1 MTATRPSFATRLEQ
15 LIFEHRPVVIAL
27 FVLATLAL
35 VWVGRGLHVDA
46 GFAKLLPLKHPYMAT
61 FVKHQ
66 QEFGGANRVLVA
78 VMARDGNMFTPPF
91 FETLKN
97 VTDEVFFLPGVD
109 RGRVQSLFTPN
120 VRYTEV
126 VEDGIAA
133 GNVIPDDFEPTPE
146 GLDHVRRNILKA
158 GIVGRLVANDFSGAI
173 VSAELMEFDP
183 TTGDR
188 LDFIAVADE
197 IEARVRA
204 KFDADALRARQVEIL
219 VEHTPVDIHVIG
231 FSKVIGDIAAG
242 ARRVVM
248 FFLITFV
255 IMAVLVYLYSQSKRT
270 SALVLMCATIAVV
283 WQLGLLTA
291 FGYGM
296 DPMSILVPFLI
307 FAIAVSH
314 GVQMVSSVGSEV
326 FEGAHAL
333 TAARN
338 SFRRLLLPG
347 GIALA
352 TDLIGFFTILF
363 IQIQA
368 IQEIAVAASVGVAAI
383 ILTNLVLLPVVI
395 SYFEFDDRYR
405 EKLHRRARHME
416 KLWSRVAHVTDRGPA
431 TAIVLAA
438 VALGVW
444 GYWKGS
450 RVQVGDMHRGVPELR
465 ADSRYNLDTAVITS
479 KFSIGVDILNVIA
492 ETKPEGCVDHA
503 VMTTIDEFSW
513 HVANLPGVQSTIDLP
528 NIAKALN
535 AGWNEGSP
543 KWRVLSRNQSV
554 LTQSVTYVPTS
565 TGLLNSDCSVMPVMV
580 FTRDHKAE
588 TIQEIVAAVKSFE
601 SAHGNQD
608 VSFKLAT
615 GNVGVMAATNEAVSA
630 AQWPIMGCVFGAVIL
645 LCLVSFRSLRGTL
658 CIVVPLGLV
667 SLLSY
672 ALMAMLE
679 IGLKVSTLPV
689 AALGVGV
696 GVDYGIYLYS
706 RFRSFYRDGD
716 SLRDAYFKT
725 LEVTGNGVL
734 FTGVTLAIGVA
745 TWMFSPLKFQA
756 DMGLL
761 LAFLFLMNMVGALF
775 LLPALAHF
783 LMDGNKRHQ
792 A

>member
-1 MTATRPSFATRLEQ
+1 MQPSVAERLER
-15 LIFEHRPVVIAL
+15 LLFGKRPLVIGL
-27 FVLATLAL
+27 FVAVTLVLGTFAA
-35 VWVGRGLHVDA
+35 GLRIDA
-46 GFAKLLPLKHPYMAT
+46 GFAKLLPLKHPYMST
-61 FVKHQ
+61 YMKHQ

-78 VMARDGNMFTPPF
+78 VIARDGNMFTKEF

-97 VTDEVFFLPGVD
+97 VTDEVFFLPGID

-146 GLDHVRRNILKA
+146 GLDRVRRNILKA
-158 GIVGRLVANDFSGAI
+158 GIVGRLVANDFSGAM

-183 TTGDR
+183 TTGNR
-188 LDFIAVADE
+188 LDFIAVAGE
-197 IEARVRA
+197 IETRVRQ
-204 KFDADALRARQVEIL
+204 KFDAGAGAAPVDV
-219 VEHTPVDIHVIG
+219 VVGSSPVDIHVVG
-231 FSKVIGDIAAG
+231 FSKVIGDIAEG
-242 ARRVVM
+242 AKRVVV
-248 FFLITFV
+248 FFLITFG
-255 IMAVLVYLYSQSKRT
+255 ITGLLVFFYAQSHRVT
-270 SALVLMCATIAVV
+270 MLVLTCAVV
-283 WQLGLLTA
+283 AVTWQLGIMTA
-291 FGYGM
+291 LGYGM

-314 GVQMVSSVGSEV
+314 GVQMVSSNGSEI
-326 FEGAHAL
+326 FDGADSL
-333 TAARN
+333 TAART
-338 SFRRLLLPG
+338 SFRRLLVPG

-352 TDLIGFFTILF
+352 TDTIGFFTILF
-363 IQIQA
+363 IQIQV
-368 IQEIAVAASVGVAAI
+368 IQEIAIAASIGVAAI
-383 ILTNLVLLPVVI
+383 ILTNLVLLPVVL
-395 SYFEFDDRYR
+395 SYFQFDDGYR

-416 KLWSRVAHVTDRGPA
+416 GVWRRVAHITDRGPA
-431 TAIVLAA
+431 AATIAVA
-438 VALGVW
+438 VALAAF
-444 GYWKGS
+444 GYWKG
-450 RVQVGDMHRGVPELR
+450 REVQVGDLHHGVPELR
-465 ADSRYNLDTAVITS
+465 ADSRYNTDTAVITS
-479 KFSIGVDILNVIA
+479 RFSIGVDILNVIA

-513 HVANLPGVQSTIDLP
+513 RMANLPGVQSTVDLP
-528 NIAKALN
+528 NIAKSLN

-565 TGLLNSDCSVMPVMV
+565 SGLLNSDCSVMPVMV

-588 TIQEIVAAVKSFE
+588 TIEQIVGEVKAFE
-601 SAHGNQD
+601 ASHGNPA

-615 GNVGVMAATNEAVSA
+615 GNVGVMAATNEAVDA
-630 AQWPIMGCVFGAVIL
+630 AQWPIMACVFASVIV
-645 LCLVSFRSLRGTL
+645 LCLVSFRSWRGML
-658 CIVVPLGLV
+658 CILLPLAVV

-706 RFRSFYRDGD
+706 RFREFYREGA
-716 SLRDAYFKT
+716 SLHESYFRT
-725 LEVTGNGVL
+725 LEVTGNGVM

-745 TWMFSPLKFQA
+745 TWIFSPLKFQA
-756 DMGLL
+756 DMGIL
-761 LAFLFLMNMVGALF
+761 LAFLFLMNMVGALL
-775 LLPALAHF
+775 LLPALARF
-783 LMDGNKRHQ
+783 LLDGTNRHQ